1 MVNINTQIP
10 MPFRRARAGHVWY
23 TLLRH
28 TLAWCMSAL
37 VVMSACTKTETPA
50 PPAAGA
56 SVKAAAEDS
65 APAVVPGT
73 GGPVF
78 ISTVTTT
85 VGGKPWQPPAEAD
98 IASDSMGQ
106 SIRRGLALVRHL
118 NDSLP
123 EYAPGHIS
131 CTNCHLQDGRSRY
144 GSPLVGSYVR
154 YPRYIARSG
163 AVVTMAD
170 RINFC
175 ITRSLAG
182 NRLPTDSRE
191 MTDMIT
197 YLAWLSKGL
206 PLGAM
211 TPGSDGLP
219 TLKAASAPD
228 AKHGAELYA
237 AKCQTCHQA
246 NGGGSLSVAATGA
259 VPAAPGSTPA
269 GAVIPALWGARSY
282 SVGASMARVERAAS
296 FIAHNMPLGQ
306 AGTLSTQDAFDVA
319 AYINSQ
325 PRPDLPG
332 KENDWPAGGA
342 PADLPYTTRSG
353 HQAVNAPPLLPRKAP
368 ARTLVP
374 APPRVRTLH

>member
-1 MVNINTQIP
+1 MRPDKRT
-10 MPFRRARAGHVWY
+10 RRATTPVQSSLRGDWTRMSTSMLVL
-23 TLLRH
+23 TLFAAACAPKD
-28 TLAWCMSAL
+28 TAPVVSKTSA
-37 VVMSACTKTETPA
+37 ATTTDTA
-50 PPAAGA
+50 PPI
-56 SVKAAAEDS
+56 
-65 APAVVPGT
+65 VPGK
-73 GGPVF
+73 GGPEF
-78 ISTVTTT
+78 IQAVTTT
-85 VGGKPWQPPAEAD
+85 VGGKPWSPPAEAD

-118 NDSLP
+118 PDSLP
-123 EYAPGHIS
+123 GYASGHIS

-154 YPRYIARSG
+154 YPKYIPRSA

-170 RINFC
+170 RVNFC

-191 MTDMIT
+191 MTDIIA
-197 YLAWLSKGL
+197 YIAWLSKGL
-206 PLGAM
+206 PLGAN

-219 TLKAASAPD
+219 TLKAAATPD

-237 AKCQTCHQA
+237 AKCQSCHQA
-246 NGGGSLSVAATGA
+246 NG
-259 VPAAPGSTPA
+259 A
-269 GAVIPALWGARSY
+269 GAAANATVAQTIPALWGAQSY

-296 FIAHNMPLGQ
+296 FIAHNMPFGL
-306 AGTLSTQDAFDVA
+306 AGTLTTQEAFDVA

-325 PRPDLPG
+325 PRPDLPA

-342 PADLPYTTRSG
+342 PADLPYSTKSG
-353 HQAVNAPPLLPRKAP
+353 HTAVNAPPLLPRKAP

-374 APPRVRTLH
+374 APPRVGANP

>member
-1 MVNINTQIP
+1 
-10 MPFRRARAGHVWY
+10 MPFRRASAGHVFF
-23 TLLRH
+23 LGAIVV
-28 TLAWCMSAL
+28 LA
-37 VVMSACTKTETPA
+37 VSACAKPDA
-50 PPAAGA
+50 PAATTTNT
-56 SVKAAAEDS
+56 AAAADS
-65 APAVVPGT
+65 APTVIPGA

-78 ISTVTTT
+78 LSTVSTT
-85 VGGKPWQPPAEAD
+85 VGGKPWNPPAEAD
-98 IASDSMGQ
+98 IPTDSMGQ

-123 EYAPGHIS
+123 EFAPGHIS

-197 YLAWLSKGL
+197 YIAWLSKGL

-219 TLKAASAPD
+219 TLKAASTPD
-228 AKHGAELYA
+228 AKHGAELYV
-237 AKCQTCHQA
+237 AKCQSCHQA
-246 NGGGSLSVAATGA
+246 NGGGSTLAS
-259 VPAAPGSTPA
+259 GSSA
-269 GAVIPALWGARSY
+269 GAAGVTSIPALWGAQSY

-306 AGTLSTQDAFDVA
+306 AGTLTTQEAFDVA

-325 PRPDLPG
+325 PRPDLPA
-332 KENDWPAGGA
+332 KEYDWPAGGA
-342 PADLPYTTRSG
+342 PADLPYSTRSG
-353 HQAVNAPPLLPRKAP
+353 HQAVNAPPLLPRKVP

-374 APPRVRTLH
+374 APPSVRSIH